1 MSPNRRR
8 DEAELPSTCR
18 ICGSPAVARGLCRRC
33 YARARRGAPPLPE
46 YGRARNGDGTQIT
59 FRLERYLR
67 HLVTMLAQQEG
78 IQDAEWLRRAVTE
91 RADRQLE
98 HLSAAA
104 KQKS

>member
-1 MSPNRRR
+1 MSPHRRP
-8 DEAELPSTCR
+8 DTSEAPQVCR

-33 YARARRGAPPLPE
+33 YARARRGAPPLSE

-78 IQDAEWLRRAVTE
+78 VQDAEWLRRAVTE

-104 KQKS
+104 RPKA